1 MSKLDK
7 YRDENFYEEQFMGL
21 ETQLKIILLRL
32 CKRSLSESMLITVDM
47 TLDGVLLIVIR
58 AKIVA
63 TIRLG
68 IMVYNSLQTHL
79 E

>member
-1 MSKLDK
+1 
-7 YRDENFYEEQFMGL
+7 MGL

>member
-1 MSKLDK
+1 LSKLDK